1 MILSHISLVVR
12 DIRKSTEFYSSKL
25 GLKVI
30 SAEPDKGL
38 AKISFGKV
46 ELHLVDKLYAGGRP
60 TGEFAFNFL
69 LPDGSKIESEIAGL
83 KEVGLNP
90 VLGPIETRDGRTAVS
105 YAGTDN
111 ERIEIS
117 SG

>member
-12 DIRKSTEFYSSKL
+12 DIRRSTEFYSSKL
-25 GLKVI
+25 GLDII
-30 SAEPDKGL
+30 SVNHEMGL
-38 AKISFGKV
+38 AKISLGML
-46 ELHLVDKLYAGGRP
+46 ELHLLDKVHAGGRP
-60 TGEFAFNFL
+60 SGEFAFNFR
-69 LPDGSKIESEIAGL
+69 LPDDRKIESEIAGL

-90 VLGPIETRDGRTAVS
+90 VLGPIATRDGRTAVS
-105 YAGTDN
+105 YAGTEN